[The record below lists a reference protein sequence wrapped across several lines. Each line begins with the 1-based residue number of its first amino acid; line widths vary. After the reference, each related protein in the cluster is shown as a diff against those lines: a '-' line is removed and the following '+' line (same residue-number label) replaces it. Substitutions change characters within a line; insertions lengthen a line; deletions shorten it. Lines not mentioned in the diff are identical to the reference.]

1 MSKLWR
7 LSSTMIFT
15 LSMLMVLVV
24 AGVYGRSHVGTLD
37 SMVHQRMG
45 LSADLLWK
53 GEVHRVLTS
62 LIFTPGGWHFYS
74 SFVMFSLSVGWLE
87 CQRGTLTAGL
97 VFFGVH
103 VATLLL
109 MVLGIAF
116 ENWLVQ
122 SHSGSL
128 LWFTR
133 DVGPSAGYYGCLG
146 LALMMQPA
154 ALRRPIIIAMLIVL
168 LLRLG
173 YSTYCLHESTRS
185 MSADIAH
192 LIAFSLG
199 LSLAQV
205 LHYF

>member
-1 MSKLWR
+1 MSKLLR
-7 LSSTMIFT
+7 LSSAMIFT
-15 LSMLMVLVV
+15 LSTLVVLVI
-24 AGVYGRSHVGTLD
+24 AGIYSRSHVGTLD
-37 SMVHQRMG
+37 SMVHQWVG
-45 LSADLLWK
+45 HSADLLWK
-53 GEVHRVLTS
+53 GELHRVLTS
-62 LIFTPGGWHFYS
+62 LIFTPGGWQFYS
-74 SFVMFSLSVGWLE
+74 SLAMFGLCVGWLE
-87 CQRGTLTAGL
+87 WQRGSLTAAL

-103 VATLLL
+103 IATLLL
-109 MVLGIAF
+109 MFLGIAF

-122 SHSGSL
+122 SHSGGL

-173 YSTYCLHESTRS
+173 YSTYCLHQAARS